1 MEAEQVDATMSIE
14 SELETRLRERNVR
27 VEERLAILRLLTE
40 DSGGGKEQIRRRV
53 AELEQR
59 IRETARKVQ
68 GDLR

>member
-1 MEAEQVDATMSIE
+1 MEAEQVNATMSIT

-40 DSGGGKEQIRRRV
+40 DSGDGEEQIRRRV

-59 IRETARKVQ
+59 IREAARKVQ

>member
-1 MEAEQVDATMSIE
+1 MSIT

-40 DSGGGKEQIRRRV
+40 DSGDGEEQIRRRV

-59 IRETARKVQ
+59 IREAARKVQ